1 MKWVVRDRRILCLD
15 WGERSLRVLEVSLG
29 RSSARVLR
37 AVHVP
42 LGQDLEARNP
52 AVMGEFIR
60 RTLGEHRIR
69 ARRAMVSVPR
79 QDVLLNLLTLPR
91 GTMDE
96 LAAMV
101 HIQIGKELPF
111 SKDQAVIDFAV
122 SRQDESNTVDV
133 WVAAV
138 RNEVVDHYR
147 QVLRSAGL
155 TLERIGLRPY
165 ANLIAVTGG
174 KTVAGQSLL
183 VDVGTTM
190 TEIDVIRDGRLV
202 FSRAAA
208 APIPPEG
215 LKGLGREDRQQVME
229 TLLVEVSRT
238 IQAYRAMDPG
248 WTIGNIVLT
257 GTGGVDDELAAA
269 FKERFGSP
277 ATIFDLPGN
286 LRWSERVAPT
296 PFCATVGLALGSAG
310 DDYAQRFDFL
320 HPKEPEAEQR
330 AKAKKRPMIAA
341 MVAVFLIIL
350 GVVAYQPFRT
360 RNRRIEEIKAN
371 IARLNQDKKEREEF
385 MEQLADVRA
394 WQERSVAWIDQ
405 LKRLGDVFPKDS
417 NKNLYITK
425 IDGNERGQ
433 VTIELVA
440 TDKRVST
447 NLVDAIKEIKDEN
460 GQAVFTAVVGNTEPN
475 PRDPKYPIKDKINL
489 TIRSLAVVGGR

>member
-1 MKWVVRDRRILCLD
+1 MKWVVKDRRMLCLD
-15 WGERSLRVLEVSLG
+15 WGERSLRMLEINLG
-29 RSSARVLR
+29 RNSSRVLR

-42 LGQDLEARNP
+42 LGQDWAARNP
-52 AVMGEFIR
+52 AAMGEFIR

-79 QDVLLNLLTLPR
+79 QDVLLNLLSLPR
-91 GTMDE
+91 GSMDE

-147 QVLRSAGL
+147 QVLRAAGL

-165 ANLIAVTGG
+165 ANLTAVTGG
-174 KTVAGQSLL
+174 RAVAGQLLL

-202 FSRAAA
+202 FSRAAS
-208 APIPPEG
+208 APMPPEG
-215 LKGLGREDRQQVME
+215 LKGLGQEDRRQVME

-269 FKERFGSP
+269 FRERFSSP
-277 ATIFDLPGN
+277 AAVFDLPDN
-286 LRWSERVAPT
+286 LRWTERVAPT
-296 PFCATVGLALGSAG
+296 PFCATVGLALGNTG
-310 DDYAQRFDFL
+310 EYAQRFDFL

-341 MVAVFLIIL
+341 AVAVCLIML
-350 GVVAYQPFRT
+350 GVLAYQPFRT
-360 RNRRIEEIKAN
+360 RHQKIEEIKAE
-371 IARLNQDKKEREEF
+371 IARLNQDKKEREEL
-385 MEQLADVRA
+385 MEQLADARA

-425 IDGNERGQ
+425 VDGNERGQ
-433 VTIELVA
+433 ITIELVA
-440 TDKRVST
+440 TNKLVST

-460 GQAVFTAVVGNTEPN
+460 GQAVFNAVVGNTEPN

-489 TIRSLAVVGGR
+489 TIRSLASTGGR